1 MEKHPKSTPYRMK
14 RSPLRNE
21 NDKLVITEKD
31 GIQTRTKGNRT
42 ATYVINPDYDAKK
55 GESATPKWIRKKQG
69 KTLNQVINQK

>member
-55 GESATPKWIRKKQG
+55 V
-69 KTLNQVINQK
+69 NQLLQSGYEKNRERP